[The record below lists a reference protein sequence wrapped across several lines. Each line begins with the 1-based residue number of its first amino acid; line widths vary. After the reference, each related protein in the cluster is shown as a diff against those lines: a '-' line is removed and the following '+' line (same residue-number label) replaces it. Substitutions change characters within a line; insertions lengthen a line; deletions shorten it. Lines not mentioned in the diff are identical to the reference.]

1 MRGSPARAPAAG
13 WMRTWDE
20 ELAELR
26 QEFLEGGAARVE
38 ELTAVV
44 NRLAERP
51 DDGEALQELRRHFHR
66 LAGAGGTYAC
76 GELTDL
82 AREGERLCDMVAARG
97 QGATP
102 VDLQQWRDLA
112 RQLGEAFAAR
122 VGGRA
127 IETGSIPAPR
137 AERRVP
143 DVIVVDA
150 DPQVRSRLLHRLEH
164 EGLRVRQAASAAE
177 ARAAFDDHLP
187 DGAIVDVSLPDER
200 GYAVVEDLRARPH
213 GDVPAVLMLS
223 LTGDFVDQTD
233 AIHAGADA
241 CFEKPVDWEALVT
254 RLLHLLERT
263 LPDSPRVLVVEDDP
277 SHAAY
282 VRSVL
287 ESAGYVVQVCDRPR
301 EFDEILAAF
310 RPELIVMDIH
320 LPEISGYELARYV
333 RQGDQYATLPIVF
346 LTAESHVQARIRTV
360 KAGGD
365 DFILKPAHPSLLI
378 ASVAAR
384 LERARFLRTLLSRDG
399 LTRLLTHS
407 SFMEQ
412 AQAVVAQKLR
422 GTPVPASLVMV
433 DLDHFKTVNDTY
445 GHQAGDRVLVAL
457 STLLRRH
464 LRRTDLVGRYG
475 GEEFGIVLD
484 QVQEREAAR
493 LMLRLLYEFGSLEH
507 RGPSGQAFRVS
518 FSAGVATFD
527 PRTMDLE
534 RWIHA
539 ADAALYAAKRA
550 GRSRVV
556 THGDFLASLR
566 TGHVA

>member
-1 MRGSPARAPAAG
+1 
-13 WMRTWDE
+13 MRTWDE

-26 QEFLEGGAARVE
+26 REFLEGGAARVD
-38 ELTAVV
+38 ELMAVV
-44 NRLAERP
+44 DRLADRP
-51 DDGEALQELRRHFHR
+51 GDHEALHELKRHFHR
-66 LAGAGGTYAC
+66 LAGAGGTYGC
-76 GELTDL
+76 QDLSEL
-82 AREGERLCDMVAARG
+82 ARQGERLCEMVQARG

-102 VDLQQWRDLA
+102 VDLEQWRGVA
-112 RQLGEAFAAR
+112 RHLREAFAAR
-122 VGGRA
+122 ADDRTAGDAPPAVPA
-127 IETGSIPAPR
+127 GS
-137 AERRVP
+137 ERRVP
-143 DVIVVDA
+143 DVLVVDA
-150 DPQVRSRLLHRLEH
+150 DPQVRSRLVHRLEH
-164 EGLRVRQAASAAE
+164 EGIRVRQAATAVA

-187 DGAIVDVSLPDER
+187 DGAIVDITLPDER
-200 GYAVVEDLRARPH
+200 GYAVVEDLRARPQ
-213 GDVPAVLMLS
+213 GDVPVVLMLS
-223 LTGDFVDQTD
+223 LSGDFVDQTE
-233 AIHAGADA
+233 AIHAGADG
-241 CFEKPVDWEALVT
+241 CFEKPVDWEALVA

-263 LPDSPRVLVVEDDP
+263 APDSPRVLVVEDDP

-282 VRSVL
+282 VQSVL
-287 ESAGYVVQVCDRPR
+287 ESAGYVVRVCDRPR
-301 EFDEILAAF
+301 QFDEALAAF
-310 RPELIVMDIH
+310 RPELIVMDIN

-346 LTAESHVQARIRTV
+346 LTAESQVQARIKTV

-407 SFMEQ
+407 SFMDQ
-412 AQAVVAQKLR
+412 AQAIVAQKLR
-422 GTPVPASLVMV
+422 GAPAPASRVLVDV
-433 DLDHFKTVNDTY
+433 DHFKTVNDTY

-484 QVQEREAAR
+484 QIQEREAAR
-493 LMLRLLYEFGSLEH
+493 LMLRLLYEFGNLEH
-507 RGPSGQAFRVS
+507 RAPGGQAFRVS

-566 TGHVA
+566 TGYVA

>member
-1 MRGSPARAPAAG
+1 
-13 WMRTWDE
+13 MRTWDE

-26 QEFLEGGAARVE
+26 QEFLEGGAARLE
-38 ELTAVV
+38 ALIAVV
-44 NRLAERP
+44 DSLAERP
-51 DDGEALQELRRHFHR
+51 DDRAALEELKRHFHR

-76 GELTDL
+76 DDLSEL
-82 AREGERLCDMVAARG
+82 AREGERLCEMVATRG
-97 QGATP
+97 DGATP

-112 RQLGEAFAAR
+112 RRLGHAFAAR
-122 VGGRA
+122 TGGTA
-127 IETGSIPAPR
+127 GASAPSEAR
-137 AERRVP
+137 HPERRTL
-143 DVIVVDA
+143 DVLIVDA

-164 EGLRVRQAASAAE
+164 EGLRVRQAATARE
-177 ARAAFDDHLP
+177 ARAALDDHLP
-187 DGAIVDVSLPDER
+187 DGAIVDVALPDER
-200 GYAVVEDLRARPH
+200 GYAVVEDLRARPQ
-213 GDVPAVLMLS
+213 GDVPGVLMLS
-223 LTGDFVDQTD
+223 LTGDFIDQTD
-233 AIHAGADA
+233 AIHAGADG
-241 CFEKPVDWEALVT
+241 CFEKPVDWEALVA

-263 LPDSPRVLVVEDDP
+263 IPDSPRVLVVEDDP

-287 ESAGYVVQVCDRPR
+287 ESAGYAVRVCDRPR
-301 EFDEILAAF
+301 QFDETLSAF
-310 RPELIVMDIH
+310 RPELIVMDIN

-333 RQGDQYATLPIVF
+333 RQGDQYVTLPIVF
-346 LTAESHVQARIRTV
+346 LTAEARVQARIQTV

-384 LERARFLRTLLSRDG
+384 VERARFLRTLLSRDG

-407 SFMEQ
+407 SFMDQ

-422 GTPVPASLVMV
+422 GSPAPASLVMI
-433 DLDHFKTVNDTY
+433 DLDHFKAVNDTY
-445 GHQAGDRVLVAL
+445 GHQAGDRALVAL

-464 LRRTDLVGRYG
+464 LRRTDPVGRYG
-475 GEEFGIVLD
+475 GEEFGIILD
-484 QVQEREAAR
+484 QLQEREAAR
-493 LMLRLLYEFGSLEH
+493 LMLRLLYEFGGLEH
-507 RGPSGQAFRVS
+507 RAPAGQTFRVS